1 MAKLN
6 VNRSLIA
13 IVAASLVTLFTI
25 NSLFLVSVNSELR
38 RIPSNF
44 SVVTTPTLPKPE
56 LASPELSEVAL
67 QQLMSKHPTS
77 ELIAQKL
84 TDDPRILDDA
94 DPITREAGYLYEKTL
109 GEWLIS
115 SCEIIPNLSIR
126 EYITR
131 ATDSK
136 CFAMLYA
143 ANVANFVP
151 TYVSTGA
158 SKLRKYTENESVENE
173 AVAIFYSRA
182 GICGEHTTVGL
193 ALLKRAGYIA
203 RPLEFY
209 FMVGTERKTHI
220 LVEVQIDRLW
230 YPVDTTYGAFWRNP
244 KSKEFALTTTD
255 DVISEGKPPA
265 SYNAVLIDSRRG
277 ANELFYYITRFNFII
292 RGSVGKVV
300 ISTESPQGEE
310 TFDNIPNFVGDIS
323 EDGLNEGVTVTIR
336 NPSSEKKRLV
346 VNVQAQAITGFAPAQ
361 LCLGDVCL
369 EIVESK
375 KIYDFYLGKSVTLSM
390 RSEADIAYLVLNS
403 ISWYS
408 DE

>member
-1 MAKLN
+1 M
-6 VNRSLIA
+6 IA
-13 IVAASLVTLFTI
+13 VVAASLVTLFTI
-25 NSLFLVSVNSELR
+25 NSFFWVSVNSELR

-44 SVVTTPTLPKPE
+44 SVATSPTLPKLE
-56 LASPELSEVAL
+56 LAAPKLSELAL
-67 QQLMSKHPTS
+67 QRLMSKHPIS
-77 ELIAQKL
+77 ELVAQKL

-94 DPITREAGYLYEKTL
+94 DPITREAGYLYEKSL

-158 SKLRKYTENESVENE
+158 SQLRKNYTENESVENE

-209 FMVGTERKTHI
+209 FLVGTERKTHI

-230 YPVDTTYGAFWRNP
+230 YPVDTTYGAFWRNL
-244 KSKEFALTTTD
+244 KTKEFALTTTD

-277 ANELFYYITRFNFII
+277 ANELFYYITQPNSIL
-292 RGSVGKVV
+292 RGSVGEVI

-310 TFDNIPNFVGDIS
+310 TFDNLPNFVGDIN
-323 EDGLNEGVTVTIR
+323 EDRLDEGVTVTIR

-346 VNVQAQAITGFAPAQ
+346 VNVRAQAIMGFASAQ

-375 KIYDFYLGKSVTLSM
+375 KIYDFYLGKSAKLSV
-390 RSEADIAYLVLNS
+390 RSQVDIAYLVLNS